1 MFQNC
6 SHKSISI
13 NLKKGIRGFTLIEL
27 LIVMAIIG
35 VLAGISLFAMK
46 GARESARDTR
56 RKADLETIRSALELY
71 KADCNSYVNASGNVT
86 TALDTDTSASVRLVG
101 SGTPPSTC
109 PTTNVYLEKIPNDS
123 LSGRNY
129 SYTSTGSPPT
139 KYTLCAAL
147 EEVTTA
153 VLGCG
158 SCGAFVNCSYKVTEP

>member
-56 RKADLETIRSALELY
+56 RKADLEAIRSALELY
-71 KADCNSYVNASGNVT
+71 KADCNRYVPTASFPK
-86 TALDTDTSASVRLVG
+86 VG
-101 SGTPPSTC
+101 FPLTGSSCSPPNG
-109 PTTNVYLEKIPNDS
+109 NVYLQVRPGDPM
-123 LSGRNY
+123 SGRSYAY
-129 SYTSTGSPPT
+129 SAGTPFSPNPTS
-139 KYTLCAAL
+139 YILCAAL
-147 EEVTTA
+147 EGGGTDTCSE
-153 VLGCG
+153 
-158 SCGAFVNCSYKVTEP
+158 SCGVACNYKVTNP